1 MEEKA
6 MQGTQTGKQEV
17 ENEGSE
23 EGMKVCGNGERGRG
37 KSAGTFDVAR
47 ERQREKL
54 ICDS

>member
-1 MEEKA
+1 

-23 EGMKVCGNGERGRG
+23 EGMKVCGDVEGGRG
-37 KSAGTFDVAR
+37 KSAGIDVASER
-47 ERQREKL
+47 EREKL